1 MIPLIFL
8 IIISIFSSLIAQLML
23 KKGMMIFGAA
33 DFSLAGLWNLILAV
47 FKNFYILG
55 GLFLMGIGFFIWLF
69 ILSKI
74 NLSIIY
80 PISTSLTLIA
90 VIIGS
95 LLFFKENLSLFHVI
109 GTAFIILGIF
119 FVLHR

>member
-1 MIPLIFL
+1 MPLIFL
-8 IIISIFSSLIAQLML
+8 VIFDIFAFASAQLML
-23 KKGMMIFGAA
+23 KKGMLIFGAVN
-33 DFSLAGLWNLILAV
+33 FSLVNLWSLILAI

-119 FVLHR
+119 SLLHR

>member
-1 MIPLIFL
+1 MPLIFL
-8 IIISIFSSLIAQLML
+8 VIIDIFALAAAELML
-23 KKGMMIFGAA
+23 KKGMLVFGAIN
-33 DFSLAGLWNLILAV
+33 FSLINLWNLILAI

-55 GLFLMGIGFFIWLF
+55 GLFLFGVGFFAWLF

>member
-1 MIPLIFL
+1 MPLIFL
-8 IIISIFSSLIAQLML
+8 VIIDIFAFAAAQLML
-23 KKGMMIFGAA
+23 KRGVFLLGGL
-33 DFSLAGLWNLILAV
+33 DFSLINLWNLFLAV

-55 GLFLMGIGFFIWLF
+55 GLFLLGVGFFAWLF

-119 FVLHR
+119 SLLHR

>member
-8 IIISIFSSLIAQLML
+8 ILISIFSSLIAQLML

-119 FVLHR
+119 SLLHR

>member
-1 MIPLIFL
+1 MPLFFLVIIDIFA
-8 IIISIFSSLIAQLML
+8 FAAAELML
-23 KKGMMIFGAA
+23 KKGMLVFGAIN
-33 DFSLAGLWNLILAV
+33 FSLINLWSLILAI

-55 GLFLMGIGFFIWLF
+55 GLFLLGVGFFAWLF

-119 FVLHR
+119 SLLHR